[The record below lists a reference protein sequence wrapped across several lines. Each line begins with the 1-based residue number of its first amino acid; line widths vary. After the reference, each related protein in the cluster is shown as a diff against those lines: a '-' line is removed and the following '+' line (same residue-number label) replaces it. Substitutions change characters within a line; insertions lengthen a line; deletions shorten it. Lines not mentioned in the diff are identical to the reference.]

1 MHFGIVA
8 TAYVLLGLLAAGASA
23 IPVGKPSHTTA
34 VKKANLTKYSTFIMT
49 PDSIQHIDLLAHD
62 SPSKIEGLPFITI
75 SYDFPSNAGL
85 PEAPDD
91 AQHLSGDAYGKITT
105 SMFLIHLSQIA
116 HKDTYVIHYK
126 QKLTTWA
133 AFPKERGFNF
143 NADINYVGEVLDLE
157 NEHEVATAIHRGQV
171 SPCSAECRN
180 PSGGLEIARKWITF
194 DLLAKSESL
203 VEHKPLVEHNALVE
217 NNPGLEHNSWVKHKP
232 LIEHKPLAEYKPL
245 AEPDRDV
252 FAGREGLAELLSSPV
267 YMSLFESKAAST
279 EEKSTEE
286 SSEGSSE
293 GSRER
298 SREGSRERSREA
310 STEAPKEEE
319 EAKEKEEEEEEEEE
333 AKEEVKPK
341 PLSLDDY
348 RHYLRVALFIAP
360 SVFPRGPSGL
370 IQKRVSTVEDKK
382 TPLLVLVFP
391 MRLPDIVTRHSWVIR
406 EGILNWERIILMLA
420 TGSTKDR
427 DHEKRWL
434 EEKAYSV
441 TSPNALAKH
450 TAVVLSTFL
459 TCSLFASFLDK
470 LVARHCRFQVS
481 DGMKGTE
488 L

>member
-23 IPVGKPSHTTA
+23 IPVGKPLRTTA
-34 VKKANLTKYSTFIMT
+34 VKKPAASASMTKRLADTIIRQLTDNLTKYSTFIMT

-91 AQHLSGDAYGKITT
+91 TQHLSGDAYGKITT
-105 SMFLIHLSQIA
+105 MFLIHLSQIA

-133 AFPKERGFNF
+133 AIPKERGFNF

-157 NEHEVATAIHRGQV
+157 NEREVATAIHRGQV

-194 DLLAKSESL
+194 DLLAKPESL
-203 VEHKPLVEHNALVE
+203 VEHKALVEHNALVE

-232 LIEHKPLAEYKPL
+232 SIEHKPLAEYKPL

-286 SSEGSSE
+286 SREE
-293 GSRER
+293 SRER
-298 SREGSRERSREA
+298 SREGSRERSTEA
-310 STEAPKEEE
+310 STEAPKEGE
-319 EAKEKEEEEEEEEE
+319 EAKEKEKEEEEEEEEE

-360 SVFPRGPSGL
+360 SVFPRGPSTHQSAL
-370 IQKRVSTVEDKK
+370 IS
-382 TPLLVLVFP
+382 
-391 MRLPDIVTRHSWVIR
+391 
-406 EGILNWERIILMLA
+406 
-420 TGSTKDR
+420 
-427 DHEKRWL
+427 
-434 EEKAYSV
+434 
-441 TSPNALAKH
+441 H
-450 TAVVLSTFL
+450 TALKGQSRDD
-459 TCSLFASFLDK
+459 DK
-470 LVARHCRFQVS
+470 EAGPNKKPKL
-481 DGMKGTE
+481 G
-488 L
+488 